1 MTLPGETVMSR
12 CDVETL
18 LVPLV
23 SDTGIPPDSATKPAG
38 ETAGQSRPTAGGQT
52 ASIDIR
58 SLTCAIVKGDE
69 AAFGEF
75 YERFSGRLFGLLLF
89 LTSGREEIAR
99 EILQITIIKVARKFR
114 VFEHETALWAWLSQI
129 ARNALV
135 DYIREQSRL
144 PKPVSIELL
153 DSSDNAPEAAEA
165 ELLEWLECGLNEL
178 DEEERALV
186 ESIYFQR
193 RRQRDLAGDSGTTP
207 KAIESKL
214 ARIRAKLRQFVL
226 QRIKNERRTI

>member
-1 MTLPGETVMSR
+1 VTLPGETIMSR
-12 CDVETL
+12 RGVEAI
-18 LVPLV
+18 VPLV
-23 SDTGIPPDSATKPAG
+23 SDTGIPPDSAAKAANVA
-38 ETAGQSRPTAGGQT
+38 AGQGQPSAGGQT

-58 SLTCAIVKGDE
+58 SLTRAIVKGDE

-75 YERFSGRLFGLLLF
+75 YGRFNGRLFGLLLF

-99 EILQITIIKVARKFR
+99 EILQITMIKVARKFR
-114 VFEHETALWAWLSQI
+114 VFDHEAALWAWLSQI

-144 PKPVSIELL
+144 PKPVSIELFT
-153 DSSDNAPEAAEA
+153 SSGAAPEAAEE
-165 ELLEWLECGLNEL
+165 ELLQWLECGLNEL
-178 DEEERALV
+178 DEDERELV
-186 ESIYFQR
+186 ESIYFER
-193 RRQRDLAGDSGTTP
+193 RRQRNLADESGTTP

-226 QRIKNERRTI
+226 QRIKNEQQTI

>member
-1 MTLPGETVMSR
+1 MLPGETVMSR
-12 CDVETL
+12 CDVGTL

-23 SDTGIPPDSATKPAG
+23 SDTGIPPDSAAKAAWQS
-38 ETAGQSRPTAGGQT
+38 AGQSGPAAGSPT

-58 SLTCAIVKGDE
+58 SLTRAIVKGDE

-75 YERFSGRLFGLLLF
+75 YEKFSGRLFGLLLF
-89 LTSGREEIAR
+89 LTSGREDIAH
-99 EILQITIIKVARKFR
+99 EILQITMIKVARKFR
-114 VFEHETALWAWLSQI
+114 VFDHEAALWAWLSQI
-129 ARNALV
+129 ARNAWV

-153 DSSDNAPEAAEA
+153 ASSSAAPEAAEA
-165 ELLEWLECGLNEL
+165 ELLQWLECGLNEL
-178 DEEERALV
+178 DDEERVLV
-186 ESIYFQR
+186 ESIYFER
-193 RRQRDLAGDSGTTP
+193 RRQRVLADESGTTP

-226 QRIKNERRTI
+226 QRIKNEQRTI

>member
-1 MTLPGETVMSR
+1 MLAGETIFSR
-12 CDVETL
+12 CSGETR

-23 SDTGIPPDSATKPAG
+23 SDSGIPPDSAAEAAG
-38 ETAGQSRPTAGGQT
+38 ATACQSGQAAGGQT

-58 SLTCAIVKGDE
+58 SLTRAIVKGDE

-99 EILQITIIKVARKFR
+99 EILQITMIKVARKFR

-144 PKPVSIELL
+144 PKPVSIELFT
-153 DSSDNAPEAAEA
+153 SSSAAPEAAEE
-165 ELLEWLECGLNEL
+165 ELLQWLECGLNEL
-178 DEEERALV
+178 DEEERELV

-193 RRQRDLAGDSGTTP
+193 RRQRVLADESGTTP
-207 KAIESKL
+207 KAIESKM

-226 QRIKNERRTI
+226 QRIKNEQRTN

>member
-1 MTLPGETVMSR
+1 MTLGCETSISR
-12 CDVETL
+12 CGGQTL
-18 LVPLV
+18 FVPLV
-23 SDTGIPPDSATKPAG
+23 SDSGIPPDSATEAAG
-38 ETAGQSRPTAGGQT
+38 ESGPAASGET

-58 SLTCAIVKGDE
+58 SLTRAIVRGDE

-75 YERFSGRLFGLLLF
+75 HERSSGRLYGLLLF

-99 EILQITIIKVARKFR
+99 EILQITLIKVARKFR
-114 VFEHETALWAWLSQI
+114 AFDHEAALWAWLSKV

-144 PKPVSIELL
+144 PKPVSTDLL
-153 DSSDNAPEAAEA
+153 TSSSTAPEAAEA
-165 ELLEWLECGLNEL
+165 ELLEWLERGLNEL
-178 DEEERALV
+178 DEEERALL

-193 RRQRDLAGDSGTTP
+193 RRLRDLADESGTTP

-226 QRIKNERRTI
+226 QRIKNEQRTN